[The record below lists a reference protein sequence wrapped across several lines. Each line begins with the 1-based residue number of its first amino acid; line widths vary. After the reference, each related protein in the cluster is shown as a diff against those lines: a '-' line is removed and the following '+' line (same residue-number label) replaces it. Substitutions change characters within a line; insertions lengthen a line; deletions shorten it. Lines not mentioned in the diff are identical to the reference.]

1 MKWQPTL
8 VFLPEKS
15 HGQSSLAVC
24 SPWRHKRGGH
34 NLATEQQQQMTLNE
48 LHLCLRTQHEFRGG
62 DHRCDENITGVR
74 EYNRCDENSALQLI
88 QVAGATRDT
97 LSLPHSSHPDTLVG
111 LR

>member
-74 EYNRCDENSALQLI
+74 EYNRCERI
-88 QVAGATRDT
+88 
-97 LSLPHSSHPDTLVG
+97 
-111 LR
+111 